1 MKKIVLVSLN
11 MNIDIDSYT
20 NKSVTRF
27 IPEGLLY
34 LATPLLQAG
43 YNVRI
48 CDMAKEKNLDFDAD
62 IFGITGL
69 PNQFAQMKKITSD
82 IRKNNPKAKVV
93 LGGPFIS
100 CAIKWLKD
108 LLDFDVAII
117 GEAENAII
125 PTFEDLSKNNFP
137 KKIVFANTFPKV
149 TNFFQPALDLIELPW
164 YLNGQHRIF
173 NYSLPAPAINNLM
186 LSRGCP
192 NSCNFCRQPFGKKVR
207 PLSHENIDFILE
219 SYAKAGAKSIRFQD
233 DNWQYLQPKMT
244 RHVLGKLSGLGLQV
258 AINSRVDDLTNNFMK
273 DISQYRVIK
282 QISFG
287 VESLSQSSLKSA
299 RKGTSIKQIE
309 NVIKI
314 CRQHNIE
321 PSFFIIIGM
330 PGENKSSMKAM
341 TQLIKE
347 ENIFPQFYFLLPIPG
362 TIYWDIFLEKHPVK
376 KALELFD
383 NWDIKQ
389 GIGKK
394 LFFNI
399 TDLSDKALQ
408 DYYSELKK
416 IQKTF
421 HRKENK

>member
-20 NKSVTRF
+20 TKSITRF

-34 LATPLLQAG
+34 LATPLLKAG
-43 YNVRI
+43 YDVRI

-69 PNQFAQMKKITSD
+69 PNQLAQMKKITGG
-82 IRKNNPKAKVV
+82 IRKNNPKAKIA

-117 GEAENAII
+117 GEAENAIVPI
-125 PTFEDLSKNNFP
+125 LENLSKNSTT

-149 TNFFQPALDLIELPW
+149 TDFFQPALDLIELPW

-173 NYSLPAPAINNLM
+173 NYSLPAPTINNLM

-192 NSCNFCRQPFGKKVR
+192 NSCNFCCQPFGKKVR
-207 PLSHENIDFILE
+207 PLSHEHINFILE

-244 RHVLGKLSGLGLQV
+244 RYVLEKLSELGLQV
-258 AINSRVDDLTNNFMK
+258 AINSRVDDLTDDFMK
-273 DISQYRVIK
+273 NISRYEAIK

-287 VESLSQSSLKSA
+287 VESLSQTSLRTT
-299 RKGTSIKQIE
+299 RKGTSVKQIKR
-309 NVIKI
+309 VIKL

-321 PSFFIIIGM
+321 PSFFIIIGL
-330 PGENKSSMKAM
+330 PGENKSSIQAM

-347 ENIFPQFYFLLPIPG
+347 ERIFPQFYFLLPIPG
-362 TIYWDIFLEKHPVK
+362 TIYWDIFLEKYPAE
-376 KALELFD
+376 KAFELFD

-399 TDLSDKALQ
+399 TDLSDHALQ

-416 IQKTF
+416 IQKSF
-421 HRKENK
+421 Y